1 MNYSL
6 TGSSIHFANADEF
19 FAAKSPAPGAI
30 RSRAPAPDAASED
43 PSRDLRLSK
52 IFIVDDEVLVT
63 RVIQGFLSAE
73 GYSNF
78 CTVTDSTLALERIIY
93 ERPDLILI
101 DIMMPEVSGLDILAA
116 RQNDPRLQHI
126 PVIVLSASSETE
138 VKREALKL
146 GATEFLSKPVDA
158 IDLVLRVRNALLVK
172 RHQDHLQNYAVE
184 LEDQVQ
190 RRTRQIEQSR
200 EQIVH
205 CLAKAAEFRD
215 NETGQHVIRV
225 GKYAAIIAQQLGYGP
240 NYCRQIELAAQLHDV
255 GKIGIPDSIL
265 LNPGRLNG
273 QEFDVMKEHCL
284 LGVEIMKPLA
294 TARKTP
300 RVAPRLEVA
309 ESRTTAPPL
318 LELAASIA
326 KTHHEKWDGTGYP
339 VGLKGDA
346 IPMEGRITCVADVY
360 DALCSTRPYK
370 ESYSLEKCLNIMV
383 SERGT
388 RFDPVILD
396 AFFEKIDQIRAI
408 GKQHPDA

>member
-6 TGSSIHFANADEF
+6 TGSSIHFGNSDEF
-19 FAAKSPAPGAI
+19 FAAKSPVPGAV
-30 RSRAPAPDAASED
+30 RSANSVPKGESDN
-43 PSRDLRLSK
+43 SRDDLLLSK
-52 IFIVDDEVLVT
+52 IFIVDDEELVT

-78 CTVTDSTLALERIIY
+78 CTVTDSTLALDRIID
-93 ERPDLILI
+93 EQPDLILI

-146 GATEFLSKPVDA
+146 GATEFLSKPVDT

-184 LEDQVQ
+184 LEEQVQ
-190 RRTRQIEQSR
+190 RRTRQIERSR
-200 EQIVH
+200 EQVVH

-225 GKYAAIIAQQLGYGP
+225 GKYAAIVAQQLGFGP

-273 QEFDVMKEHCL
+273 QEFGVMKEHCL

-294 TARKTP
+294 SADAG
-300 RVAPRLEVA
+300 RVV
-309 ESRTTAPPL
+309 ESSWGSGASQTTAPSL
-318 LELAASIA
+318 LELAARIA

-339 VGLKGDA
+339 VGLKGEA

-370 ESYSLEKCLNIMV
+370 ESYPLEKCLAIMG

-388 RFDPVILD
+388 RFDPVVLD
-396 AFFEKIDQIRAI
+396 AFLAKIDEIQAI
-408 GKQHPDA
+408 GNQHPDT